1 MKTVM
6 KIWVSY
12 KATNSLIR

>member
-6 KIWVSY
+6 KIWISY
-12 KATNSLIR
+12 KATNSLSR